1 MSSEPALPAPALPAP
16 ALPVKVVTASLVR
29 RAGSWIVLCFA
40 WSWGVAAVVYFA
52 GVPVEGY
59 WSLALAV
66 PFLVGPLLASLVW
79 KRFVVREPVGSIDT
93 ALRFDGIVLLS
104 WLGPVLVV
112 WASAVVAHLFGWG
125 TLDLTGGPIVE
136 RVLALRGA
144 DAAAKVQEG
153 LAASQVPY
161 ALLASVQA
169 LIVGLFFY
177 TPLAFAEEIG
187 WRGVLLRE
195 LRPLGFWPA
204 ALAIGVAWG
213 LWHVPLVLALGYF
226 PDAPVEGTLVLVGAS
241 IPLGA
246 LLAWVREASGTVWAA
261 ALAHGVLTALG
272 GFHELVLSGGVP
284 QVVGIT
290 GVAGGIVLLAL
301 ALTLFA
307 RFPAGPSGPGP
318 SEPAVAV

>member
-1 MSSEPALPAPALPAP
+1 MSSRNP
-16 ALPVKVVTASLVR
+16 VTAPLVR
-29 RAGSWIVLCFA
+29 RAGSWVALCFA
-40 WSWGVAAVVYFA
+40 WSWGVAAVVYAA
-52 GVPVEGY
+52 GIPVDGY
-59 WSLALAV
+59 WSLVLAI

-79 KRFVVREPVGSIDT
+79 KRLVVREPIASIDT
-93 ALRFDGIVLLS
+93 ALRFDGIMILS
-104 WLGPVLVV
+104 WFAPVAIV
-112 WASAVVAHLFGWG
+112 WASALVAHLFGWG

-136 RVLALRGA
+136 RVLELRGE

-153 LAASQVPY
+153 LAASRVPY
-161 ALLASVQA
+161 ALLASFQA

-204 ALAIGVAWG
+204 ALGIGLTWG
-213 LWHVPLVLALGYF
+213 LWHVPLVLLLGYF
-226 PDAPVEGTLVLVGAS
+226 PDAPVQGTLVLVGAS

-246 LLAWVREASGTVWAA
+246 LLAWVREAGGTVWAA

-284 QVVGIT
+284 QVVGVT

-307 RFPAGPSGPGP
+307 RFPAGPSSPGP
-318 SEPAVAV
+318 ALAA